1 MSITNISNSRWAFRL
16 NHIYYLSFFLPSC
29 WSIMFSISAIDH
41 WSAMNQMRQNQNVHN
56 YLSNI
61 SDFYKKSI
69 WNVQNCAKQVQ
80 QNRIVQK
87 RCNKTEL
94 CKKGATKPNCAKK
107 VQQNRNVQK
116 RCDKTEMCTITWPT
130 LTARFPSTW
139 RSENKINSGLI
150 WIIIIIIIVVYNII
164 IIIV

>member
-1 MSITNISNSRWAFRL
+1 MSKI
-16 NHIYYLSFFLPSC
+16 
-29 WSIMFSISAIDH
+29 
-41 WSAMNQMRQNQNVHN
+41 
-56 YLSNI
+56 
-61 SDFYKKSI
+61 
-69 WNVQNCAKQVQ
+69 VQN
-80 QNRIVQK
+80 

-107 VQQNRNVQK
+107 VQQNQNVQK

>member
-1 MSITNISNSRWAFRL
+1 
-16 NHIYYLSFFLPSC
+16 
-29 WSIMFSISAIDH
+29 
-41 WSAMNQMRQNQNVHN
+41 MNQMRQNQNVHN

-87 RCNKTEL
+87 
-94 CKKGATKPNCAKK
+94 K
-107 VQQNRNVQK
+107 VQKNLNVQK